1 MFTLKNWE
9 YKNTRVSL
17 LVELLVAL
25 NYNDKTVAA

>member
-1 MFTLKNWE
+1 MFTLKKWE

-17 LVELLVAL
+17 LVELLIAL

>member
-17 LVELLVAL
+17 LVELLIAL